1 MNTSIIVAIALA
13 FSGAAITHA
22 QTAAPAKPATAE
34 PKPPGGVDPKLSSA
48 DPEYGYSQKKPIKV
62 GTKDEFGG
70 PSAERAYLNTL
81 RDEAGKPV
89 TFERLGSFGA
99 GPDGNVLDGY
109 EVQTST
115 GRKLTLYI
123 DMYHPKSDPKK
134 QLAPKGLFKAK

>member
-1 MNTSIIVAIALA
+1 MNPSIVLA
-13 FSGAAITHA
+13 FIFAFGTAPITQA
-22 QTAAPAKPATAE
+22 QTIAPSKPATAE
-34 PKPPGGVDPKLSSA
+34 AKAPAGVDPKLTSTDA
-48 DPEYGYSQKKPIKV
+48 EYGYLQKKPIKV

-70 PSAERAYLNTL
+70 PAAERAYFSTL

-99 GPDGNVLDGY
+99 GAGGNVLDGY

-115 GRKLTLYI
+115 GRKVTLYI
-123 DMYHPKSDPKK
+123 DMYHPKSEPKK